1 MTAASCLAYIDVMRE
16 NVEKMEVSKEP
27 RLARQFSPMMMIFI
41 RCGECIGVIYSY
53 LCMSTAAD
61 GKWKDPFR
69 EELSA
74 WWKVL
79 WDIGMFFRG
88 LFCWCV
94 GM

>member
-1 MTAASCLAYIDVMRE
+1 MTAASCLAYIDV
-16 NVEKMEVSKEP
+16 
-27 RLARQFSPMMMIFI
+27 
-41 RCGECIGVIYSY
+41 
-53 LCMSTAAD
+53 MSTAAD